1 MRCLRS
7 GLQCVSRLR
16 SFHCH
21 QIRSKREKHLPFA
34 ARFAGNIGPRS
45 NSPDT
50 GYSLLL
56 SEQPLLIHVGA
67 PISPARTERS
77 SAFVK
82 RSSVAPTGFK
92 SVNRD
97 LSQDSVAKFGQSECS
112 HHASRFRLRRCEPFD
127 ATNQC
132 SNTGSLAATQ
142 TQEIGSQP
150 HSCTSASTIIVIPV
164 LHNTCTYGQV
174 WKILGS

>member
-1 MRCLRS
+1 MPTVVTIR
-7 GLQCVSRLR
+7 RLL
-16 SFHCH
+16 SAA
-21 QIRSKREKHLPFA
+21 FA
-34 ARFAGNIGPRS
+34 
-45 NSPDT
+45 
-50 GYSLLL
+50 LLL
-56 SEQPLLIHVGA
+56 LA
-67 PISPARTERS
+67 SPAL
-77 SAFVK
+77 AKDKVK
-82 RSSVAPTGFK
+82 ITGVGVGFPAAG
-92 SVNRD
+92 RG
-97 LSQDSVAKFGQSECS
+97 DSVAKFGQSECS

-127 ATNQC
+127 ATDQC